1 MTRKALYL
9 ASVLGLWAPLASEA
23 QAGETCKAS
32 KSVLTGD
39 TQLQPGCVYQTAFRI
54 TRPLTL
60 DCEGSTLDGG
70 NTLKNGIVIDSLG
83 EPLSQVTIKNCVIQH
98 FTNTGISVGWSAW
111 DDEKLQ
117 SPREEIYL
125 KTPHQIRIENTTVDT
140 VGTVGIYL
148 DDYVSQVEIRNSRIA
163 NAYGVG
169 IYLEHSSRENTIADS
184 IIEGNGRKWGDTPWQ
199 PGISVDSS
207 ARNTIVNNTFSGN
220 GKSGVSLYRNCQ
232 EQAKE
237 NPHSVVRWQGASEN
251 RIADNRFQDEVV
263 GVWVGERMSR
273 NLTPMKCGLT
283 PYYVAGDAAYV
294 RDDAKHNTIEH
305 NAFARMKKAAVI
317 VEDDFNTVLRNDIQ
331 QSAAG
336 ILVSAPIREQ
346 QQDPIRG
353 TVLKD
358 NVENKAPS
366 DVKKPLSTKAEGLL
380 RGCVRPR
387 VPASLQAFSGRNQK
401 CPDSD

>member
-1 MTRKALYL
+1 MRRATACL
-9 ASVLGLWAPLASEA
+9 ATALGLLSGLSGAMAD
-23 QAGETCKAS
+23 ETCKAP
-32 KSVLTGD
+32 KAHLTGD
-39 TQLQPGCVYQTAFRI
+39 TQLEPDCVYPTAFRI
-54 TRPLTL
+54 TQPLTL
-60 DCEGSTLDGG
+60 DCQGSTLDGG

-83 EPLSQVTIKNCVIQH
+83 EPLAQVSVKNCVIRN

-111 DDEKLQ
+111 DDEKLKF
-117 SPREEIYL
+117 SRDEIYR
-125 KTPHQIRIENTTVDT
+125 KTPHQVLIDHTTVDT

-184 IIEGNGRKWGDTPWQ
+184 VIERNGRKWADTPWQ

-232 EQAKE
+232 EQAHE

-251 RIADNRFQDEVV
+251 RIAGNRFEDEVV

-273 NLTPMKCGLT
+273 NLAAMKCGLT
-283 PYYVAGDAAYV
+283 PYHVEGAAVYV
-294 RDDAKHNTIEH
+294 RDDAKHNVVEH
-305 NAFARMKKAAVI
+305 NAFDRMKKAAVI
-317 VEDDFNTVLRNDIQ
+317 VEDDFNSVLHNEVQ
-331 QSAAG
+331 HSETG
-336 ILVSAPIREQ
+336 VLVSAPIREKYLNE
-346 QQDPIRG
+346 PIQG

-358 NVENKAPS
+358 NVEGALPS
-366 DVKKPLSTKAEGLL
+366 TIKKPLRTKAKGLL
-380 RGCVRPR
+380 SECVRPR
-387 VPASLQAFSGRNQK
+387 LPSMMGTVSARNQK